1 MTRTQLILLAGMV
14 LALLISFL
22 RRLRQGR
29 IERDAPH
36 RRESDVSERSRPTR
50 QRTPVVT
57 PRRSPAVLDTTS
69 APPARPR
76 VGTRLRGCAPLG
88 GVRQVRH
95 GIVLMTILGPC
106 RALEPPVPQ
115 A

>member
-1 MTRTQLILLAGMV
+1 MTRIQLILLAGMV
-14 LALLISFL
+14 LALLINFL

-29 IERDAPH
+29 IERDASH

-50 QRTPVVT
+50 QPTPVVT
-57 PRRSPAVLDTTS
+57 PRRSPAVLDTTP

-76 VGTRLRGCAPLG
+76 VVTRLRGRAPLG

-106 RALEPPVPQ
+106 RALEASGPQ